1 MTVNADPD
9 KLKQVFINLI
19 NNAIKFTDRGGINI
33 SFDIDQENNSVIVK
47 FQDTGI
53 GIESKD
59 QSKLFRPF
67 VMVDGSTTRKFGG
80 TGLGL
85 AICYNL
91 MQLMGGKISL
101 FSSGAMKGTTLV
113 VSLPLLKVTPL
124 ELNHLDI

>member
-1 MTVNADPD
+1 VTVNADPD

-33 SFDIDQENNSVIVK
+33 SFDIDEQNNSVIVK

-53 GIESKD
+53 GIEPKD

-85 AICYNL
+85 AICHNL

-113 VSLPLLKVTPL
+113 VTLPLLKVTPL